1 MILTIQVI
9 SSHPLLTREVGRM
22 LSGAVEFSVL
32 PAAANESE
40 TMGSDDGPKLFL
52 LDACSLQT
60 DLASLVRRCRARSPG
75 SKFLVLLSPDDDSM
89 EKIRLFYCGIDGF
102 VELGEG
108 WQAELPLA
116 IASIMKD
123 QPWVPAEILMVYVK
137 QAKALLERQLLPA
150 THLTV
155 REEQVLHL
163 LMRSLSNR
171 EIANTLTISER
182 TVKFHVSNILAKL
195 GASDRTDLSPEHLV
209 GTTPRERN
217 AQAAGEEDARNWRD
231 AAAARR

>member
-1 MILTIQVI
+1 MTLAIQLI
-9 SSHPLLTREVGRM
+9 GSHPLLIREVGKR
-22 LSGAVEFSVL
+22 LSGAAEFSVL

-40 TMGSDDGPKLFL
+40 AMGVGDEPRLFL
-52 LDACSLQT
+52 LDACSLHT

-75 SKFLVLLSPDDDSM
+75 SKFLVLLSPGDDDR

-108 WQAELPLA
+108 WQAELLLA
-116 IASIMKD
+116 IASIMND
-123 QPWVPAEILMVYVK
+123 EPWVPAAILMSYVK

-150 THLTV
+150 THLTA

-163 LMRSLSNR
+163 LMRRLSNR
-171 EIANTLTISER
+171 EIANTLVISER

-195 GASDRTDLSPEHLV
+195 DVSDRTDLSPENFV
-209 GTTPRERN
+209 GTPSADRKPRYASDGN
-217 AQAAGEEDARNWRD
+217 SRNWRD
-231 AAAARR
+231 ASQ

>member
-1 MILTIQVI
+1 MTLTIQVI

-22 LSGAVEFSVL
+22 LSGAVEFSLL

-40 TMGSDDGPKLFL
+40 VMGLADSPRLFL
-52 LDACSLQT
+52 LDACSLHT

-75 SKFLVLLSPDDDSM
+75 SKFLVLLSPGDGDT
-89 EKIRLFYCGIDGF
+89 EKIKLFYGGIDGF

-108 WQAELPLA
+108 WQAELSLA
-116 IASIMKD
+116 IASIMRD
-123 QPWVPAEILMVYVK
+123 QPWVPAEILMVYIR

-171 EIANTLTISER
+171 EIANMLAITER

-195 GASDRTDLSPEHLV
+195 GVSDRTDLSPENFV
-209 GTTPRERN
+209 EMAPPKPNTRY
-217 AQAAGEEDARNWRD
+217 AGEENVRHWRD
-231 AAAARR
+231 VSAARR